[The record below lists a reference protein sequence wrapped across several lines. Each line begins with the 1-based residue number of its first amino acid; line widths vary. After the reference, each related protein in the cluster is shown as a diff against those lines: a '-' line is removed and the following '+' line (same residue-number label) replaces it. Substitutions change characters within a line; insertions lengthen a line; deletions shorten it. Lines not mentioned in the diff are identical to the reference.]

1 MKIISKDNKIEISDF
16 YEGFV
21 LNIETMND
29 KMYISESNGS
39 IVINYHDNTYIFN
52 RGNVQIKELKNKK
65 K

>member
-52 RGNVQIKELKNKK
+52 RGNLQIKELNNKG
-65 K
+65 